1 MATIA
6 YAQKRML
13 RISEVA
19 RRLDCSTS
27 TVRRLIANGQLPA
40 TQFARPGSLV
50 RLVVVSAAIA
60 SGKEPVRILHDEED
74 DGFTIFDAAIV
85 VERPDSTRSMTS
97 RRSASAACWS
107 ATPVWAEEWISPGNG
122 EKRSLSRATGNQ
134 REDSE
139 QATAYP

>member
-85 VERPDSTRSMTS
+85 VERPELYSVDDF
-97 RRSASAACWS
+97 
-107 ATPVWAEEWISPGNG
+107 TPVCERCLLERHPGLGRGMDLAREWGEAQLVEGNW
-122 EKRSLSRATGNQ
+122 EPA
-134 REDSE
+134 
-139 QATAYP
+139 